1 MASGPWRLG
10 LAFPVLGVCL
20 VLIAG
25 CSEKPDPE
33 LLNSAWEWGE
43 AYRWP
48 EAGALARAYLLDD
61 PGNAPAHFLLGR
73 SYLHLNP
80 PWLILAEGE
89 LRMALRRFQE
99 SGDLGPL
106 ALRLTP
112 SQFEAAIHRELARTE
127 MRWIREAVVRNV
139 PSHLLQPR
147 IASALDEVGKGRAL
161 DPDCPVLADME
172 STLEAY
178 RRPMG
183 RDLSRGRGAEGTP
196 SVNAGGRE

>member
-10 LAFPVLGVCL
+10 LAFPVLCVCL

-25 CSEKPDPE
+25 YSAKTDPE
-33 LLNSAWEWGE
+33 VLNSAWEWGE

-73 SYLHLNP
+73 SYLHVNP

-89 LRMALRRFQE
+89 LRMALRCFQE
-99 SGDLGPL
+99 SRDLGAL
-106 ALRLTP
+106 ADRFTP

-127 MRWIREAVVRNV
+127 MRWMREAVVRNV

-147 IASALDEVGKGRAL
+147 IDSALDEVGKGRAL

-178 RRPMG
+178 KRPMRPDPPG
-183 RDLSRGRGAEGTP
+183 GAG
-196 SVNAGGRE
+196 N